1 MRRITLTVSFTDE
14 NGATREEA
22 KTIESS
28 YDATLT
34 DEHRLAHI
42 VGAELSVAV
51 GEQRQPKHNV
61 TALKWL
67 EFPNR
72 PSPIQDYF
80 DVENSQAMWTELAHL
95 VMGAEAYLMLAE
107 AFKALEPP
115 REPSFED
122 EAAINDLYYVHDRK
136 MNLLNQAVY
145 ALIKVQDMIYRLLHE
160 SLGGDLVDISN
171 PDWEESQ
178 LRRTPI
184 LKGLEAKRVSREL
197 AQADFDAIMRALD
210 IPRSAPKSVIAR
222 TYRNR
227 LTHHVRPSVDYAMF
241 FSNIQSREG
250 EEIKNA
256 QGKVVGRVHHIL
268 ARPKVQYTF
277 AELHASFSEYLD
289 AVVLM
294 LGDLSQLAIL
304 RR

>member
-1 MRRITLTVSFTDE
+1 MRRIALTVAFTDE
-14 NGATREEA
+14 TGATRQET

-28 YDATLT
+28 YAAMLA
-34 DEHRLAHI
+34 DEHRLVHI
-42 VGAELSVAV
+42 VEAELKVAV
-51 GEQRQPKHNV
+51 GEQAKPKHNA
-61 TALKWL
+61 TTLKWL
-67 EFPNR
+67 EFPNK

-80 DVENSQAMWTELAHL
+80 DVQNSQAMWTELAHL
-95 VMGAEAYLMLAE
+95 VMGAEADLILAE
-107 AFKALEPP
+107 GFKSLEPAQ
-115 REPSFED
+115 EPSFED
-122 EAAINDLYYVHDRK
+122 EAAINDLYYLHDRK

-160 SLGGDLVDISN
+160 SLGGDLVDSSK

-178 LRRTPI
+178 LRRTTI
-184 LKGLEAKRVSREL
+184 LKGLEAKRASGEL
-197 AQADFDAIMRALD
+197 AQADFDIITRALD
-210 IPRSAPKSVIAR
+210 IPKSAPKADIAR

-227 LTHHVRPSVDYAMF
+227 LTHHIRPSVDYSMF
-241 FSNIQSREG
+241 FSDLQSREG

-256 QGKVVGRVHHIL
+256 QGKVIGRVHHVL
-268 ARPKVQYTF
+268 ARPKVQYEF
-277 AELHASFSEYLD
+277 AELHAAFSAYLD

>member
-1 MRRITLTVSFTDE
+1 MRSIALTVAFTDE
-14 NGATREEA
+14 NGETRQE
-22 KTIESS
+22 TRIIESS
-28 YDATLT
+28 YAATPA
-34 DEHRLAHI
+34 DEHRLVHI
-42 VGAELSVAV
+42 VESELKVAA
-51 GEQRQPKHNV
+51 GERAQPKHNA

-67 EFPNR
+67 EFPNK
-72 PSPIQDYF
+72 PSPIQHYF
-80 DVENSQAMWTELAHL
+80 DVQNSQAMWIELAHL
-95 VMGAEAYLMLAE
+95 VMGAEADLILAE
-107 AFKALEPP
+107 VFKALEPP
-115 REPSFED
+115 QEPTFED
-122 EAAINDLYYVHDRK
+122 EVAVNDLYYLHDRK

-160 SLGGDLVDISN
+160 SLGGDLVDTSK

-184 LKGLEAKRVSREL
+184 LKGLEAKRASGEL

-210 IPRSAPKSVIAR
+210 IPKSAPKADISR

-241 FSNIQSREG
+241 FANIQSREG
-250 EEIKNA
+250 EELKNA
-256 QGKVVGRVHHIL
+256 HGKVIRVHRVG
-268 ARPKVQYTF
+268 AQPKAECTF
-277 AELHASFSEYLD
+277 AELHAAFSDYFD

-294 LGDLSQLAIL
+294 LSNLSQIAIL